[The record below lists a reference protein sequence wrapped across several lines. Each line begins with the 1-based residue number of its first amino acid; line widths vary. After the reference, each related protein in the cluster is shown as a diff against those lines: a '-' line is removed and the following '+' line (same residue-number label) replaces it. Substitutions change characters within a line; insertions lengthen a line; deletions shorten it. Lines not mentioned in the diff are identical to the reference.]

1 MDNLDLKIR
10 SVAQMLPNIR
20 PLTEFL
26 HLNMYPGLQ
35 TTPFWQA
42 LEAISC
48 TYSIIPLPPITFYQE
63 QWAQQKI
70 NIQLLDKEI
79 TKHAKS
85 EEDFYKIKKS
95 LSRSLEKIHLPEKTY
110 RPLHKFI
117 GQKLNYS
124 LNELTEPILVRFL
137 GGFYDQ
143 GLAHWKMPKSDGTL
157 LESFFAMALDSY
169 VDLYPVKRSYIK
181 KFKDNTE
188 NEIIEVILDELFE
201 DQVLKELYV
210 EECIL
215 SLKGWAGFIA
225 NLSGVPELVL
235 EKRKASLNDYL
246 AVRLILEK
254 SWIDRLSPSF
264 AKIKISEFKPSELT
278 KAPVISRENWTL
290 YKIWHEA
297 YEKTLHLKTL
307 ETIHAFIQKPKTQNP
322 INIQAYFCM
331 DDRECSLRR
340 LIESYS
346 PQIETFGTPGH
357 FGLDFYFKE
366 STNAFL
372 KKHCPAPIAA
382 QHVIEAKTHRP
393 GRRKNMFVWFEPQDK
408 GLLVDFVSI
417 LLNGLTSGLGL
428 FAKVFL
434 NKQISKIDNSAI
446 HYSDFDVLKSDTHP
460 QEKQSAFS
468 AETAAD
474 RLAVVF
480 KSTGGDIHFAQL
492 VMIVGH
498 ESTTTNNPYF
508 NAYGCGAC
516 SGRTGHVNAITFCK
530 LANDSLVRTYLS
542 QKHNIHIPSVTVFLP
557 AVHDT
562 TKDTMTYFDISP
574 LNDAQVELQHHFA
587 QAAQDSLN
595 KNAQIRCQQFELVS
609 HALPPEDYVHETTL
623 RAQSIFEPRPEL
635 GHTGNAFCIVGQ
647 RSTTRGLS
655 FERRAFLQSYNW
667 STDPTGELL
676 KGILSAAIPVCGGIN
691 LDYFFSKV
699 NNVNIGAG
707 SKISHNII
715 GLTTLSNGTEDD
727 LLTGLASQMVEL
739 HEPIRIQFIIEQELA
754 VVEKVIQSN
763 SSMAS
768 WINNEWI
775 RFAVICPRTHQ
786 ISYFEDNI
794 FKTLQL
800 NGNQDV

>member
-1 MDNLDLKIR
+1 MNKIDLKIQ

-35 TTPFWQA
+35 TLPFWQA
-42 LEAISC
+42 LEKISC
-48 TYSIIPLPPITFYQE
+48 CYSIIPLPAITFYQE
-63 QWAQQKI
+63 QWKQEKI
-70 NIQLLDKEI
+70 NILLLDEEI
-79 TKHAKS
+79 KKYTTS
-85 EEDFYKIKKS
+85 EDSFHQIKKS
-95 LSRSLEKIHLPEKTY
+95 LSRSLIELHLPEKTY
-110 RPLHKFI
+110 RPIHKLI
-117 GQKLNYS
+117 GKNLNYS

-143 GLAHWKMPKSDGTL
+143 GLAYWKMPKSDGTL
-157 LESFFAMALDSY
+157 LESFLSIARDSY
-169 VDLYPVKRSYIK
+169 VDLYPIKRSYLK
-181 KFKDNTE
+181 DFKDSTA
-188 NEIIEVILDELFE
+188 NEIIEMILDDLFE
-201 DQVLKELYV
+201 DDPLKELYI

-215 SLKGWAGFIA
+215 SLKGWSGFIA
-225 NLSGVPELVL
+225 NLSGFPELVL

-246 AVRLILEK
+246 AVRLIIER

-264 AKIKISEFKPSELT
+264 TKIKMSKFKPSELS
-278 KAPVISRENWTL
+278 KAAVLSPENWTI

-297 YEKTLHLKTL
+297 YEKTLHLQTL
-307 ETIHAFIQKPKTQNP
+307 EKLHSFIQQPKKKNAAD
-322 INIQAYFCM
+322 IQAYFCM

-340 LIESYS
+340 LIEEQS

-366 STNAFL
+366 SSNAFL
-372 KKHCPAPIAA
+372 KKHCPAPVAA
-382 QHVIEAKTHRP
+382 QHIIEAKTHRL
-393 GRRKNMFVWFEPQDK
+393 GRRKNMFVWFEPKGK
-408 GLLVDFVSI
+408 GLLVDFTSI
-417 LLNGLTSGLGL
+417 LLNGITSGLGL
-428 FAKVFL
+428 FAKVFF
-434 NKQISKIDNSAI
+434 NKKISNMENSVV
-446 HYSDFDVLKSDTHP
+446 HYSDFDVIKNENISINP
-460 QEKQSAFS
+460 PNGFS
-468 AETAAD
+468 TETAAD
-474 RLAVVF
+474 RLSVVF
-480 KSTGGDIHFAQL
+480 KSTGGDLYFAKV

-516 SGRTGHVNAITFCK
+516 SGRTGHINAITFCK
-530 LANDSLVRTYLS
+530 LANDSLVRKHLS
-542 QKHNIHIPSVTVFLP
+542 EKHNIHIPKATIFLP

-562 TKDTMTYFDISP
+562 TKDTLTYFDVGDLDLDQSK
-574 LNDAQVELQHHFA
+574 LKSDFEHSAQEALQ
-587 QAAQDSLN
+587 

-609 HALPPEDYVHETTL
+609 KNLPVKDYVHETTL

-667 STDPTGELL
+667 STDSTGELL
-676 KGILSAAIPVCGGIN
+676 NGILSAAIPVCGGIN

-715 GLTTLSNGTEDD
+715 GLTHLSNGTEDD
-727 LLTGLASQMVEL
+727 LLTGLASQMVDL
-739 HEPIRIQFIIEQELA
+739 HEPLRIQFVVEQELH

-763 SSMAS
+763 AS
-768 WINNEWI
+768 LSAWINNEWI
-775 RFAVICPRTHQ
+775 RFAVLCPRTNK
-786 ISYFEDNI
+786 ISYFENNS
-794 FKTLQL
+794 FKTLKFSE
-800 NGNQDV
+800 NPNV